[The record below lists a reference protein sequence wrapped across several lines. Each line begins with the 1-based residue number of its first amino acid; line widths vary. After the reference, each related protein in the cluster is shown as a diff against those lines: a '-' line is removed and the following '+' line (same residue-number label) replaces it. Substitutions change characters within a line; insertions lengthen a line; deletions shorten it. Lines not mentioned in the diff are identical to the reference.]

1 MQETFKQEGKPLLSR
16 SGYGLAAAAILI
28 ITAVAASPGACRPM
42 HHALAVSL
50 FPQDNSL
57 AATDSIYVDPGDLEK
72 GRVDF
77 LFNANLV
84 VENVTSSAR
93 ISRWYTEEDVDAG
106 TFKTKPDSDDV
117 ELVDR
122 AKALFIEF
130 DDIDAG
136 LDKHV
141 IVISYTGV
149 ILDSLRAPAKAYARG
164 FGETT
169 GLIEE
174 RGIFLT
180 NQSLWYPFQFD
191 RMFTFTLKV
200 DVPWDWMTVSQ
211 GRRAD
216 EFVSRREDEMCT
228 VARWI
233 EDHPT
238 PELYLVAGKYHRH
251 EVFCDGTWVM
261 TYTYQQSDSLS
272 QVYLDATERYIRMYE
287 HLLGDYPFAKF
298 ALVEN
303 FWQTGF
309 GMPSFTLL
317 GSKVI
322 RLPFIVHTSYGHE
335 ILHNWWGNSVY
346 VDYGKGNWCEGITT
360 YGADYF
366 YKEQAGEETAR
377 DYRHQ
382 TLMAFS
388 NYVTEGKDF
397 PLSEFRERHDSAS
410 QSVGYGKS
418 LMVYHMLRKSLGDSL
433 FWACLREFYSRS
445 KFTIA
450 SWDDIETVFSEVS
463 DCDLSWYFDQWV
475 GSKGAPSLRLKDADY
490 EEVRSRPDTH
500 ARKPEIEYEVEF
512 TLEQDSLPFVLD
524 VPLRITTAD
533 GHEDLK
539 VRLSAQEESYRVR
552 VGAKPLT
559 IAVDPDY
566 DMFRKLYIEEIPITL
581 GTLFGQDSIFA
592 VIGGGEPDSVKAGLR
607 RLAGVWGLG
616 TRVVDESQIAREGL
630 AQSHLWLIGRGS
642 LTDEILNLRPDRIS
656 MRGGAAEIGDS
667 EFALTGNTLIC
678 TVRNPYDE
686 NLGVGIVLTEDLA
699 SLLAVAP
706 RVVHYGSYS
715 YLGFAGTRPVLKGVW
730 PERRSPLMVEFR

>member
-1 MQETFKQEGKPLLSR
+1 MEETLKQERKPLLR
-16 SGYGLAAAAILI
+16 QLRYGIGVAVML
-28 ITAVAASPGACRPM
+28 ITAALGATPAACRPI

-57 AATDSIYVDPGDLEK
+57 AATDSIYVDPGDLEN
-72 GRVDF
+72 GRLNF
-77 LFNANLV
+77 LFNDNLV

-93 ISRWYTEEDVDAG
+93 ISRWHTEEDVDAG
-106 TFKTKPDSDDV
+106 DFKTEPDSDDV

-130 DDIDAG
+130 DDIDAS
-136 LDKHV
+136 LDRFV
-141 IVISYTGV
+141 IVISYAGV
-149 ILDSLRAPAKAYARG
+149 IIDSLRAPAKAYARG

-174 RGIFLT
+174 RGVFLT
-180 NQSLWYPFQFD
+180 NTSLWYPFQFD

-200 DVPWDWMTVSQ
+200 DVPWDWMAVSQ

-216 EFVSRREDEMCT
+216 EYVSRRADEICT
-228 VARWI
+228 VGRWV
-233 EDHPT
+233 EDNPT
-238 PELYLVAGKYHRH
+238 PELYLVAGKYYRH

-272 QVYLDATERYIRMYE
+272 QVYLDATERYIRIYE
-287 HLLGDYPFAKF
+287 RLLGDYPFAKF

-346 VDYGKGNWCEGITT
+346 VDYDKGNWCEGITT

-366 YKEQAGEETAR
+366 YKEQTGEETAR

-397 PLSEFRERHDSAS
+397 PLSEFHERHDSAS

-433 FWACLREFYSRS
+433 FWTCLREFYLRS

-463 DCDLSWYFDQWV
+463 DRDLSWYFDQWV
-475 GSKGAPSLRLKDADY
+475 AGTGAPSLRLRDADY
-490 EEVRSRPDTH
+490 KEVTSKPNTH
-500 ARKPEIEYEVEF
+500 TQKPEIEYAVEF
-512 TLEQDSLPFVLD
+512 TLEQDSPPFVLD
-524 VPLRITTAD
+524 VPLRVATAD
-533 GHEDLK
+533 GYEDQK
-539 VRLSAQEESYRVR
+539 VRLSTEEDSYRVR
-552 VGAKPLT
+552 VSAKPLT
-559 IAVDPDY
+559 MAVDPDY

-581 GTLFGQDSIFA
+581 GTLFGQDSILA
-592 VIGGGEPDSVKAGLR
+592 VIGSGEPDSVKAGLR
-607 RLAGVWGLG
+607 RVAGAWGLG
-616 TRVVDESQIAREGL
+616 ARTVDESQLAREGL
-630 AQSHLWLIGRGS
+630 AQGHMWLLGKGS
-642 LTDEILNLRPDRIS
+642 LTDEILGLRPDRIS
-656 MRGGAAEIGDS
+656 IRGGVAKIADS
-667 EFALTGNTLIC
+667 EFPLTGNTLIC

-686 NLGVGIVLTEDLA
+686 NLGVGIVLSEDLA

-715 YLGFAGTRPVLKGVW
+715 YLGFTGTGPVLKGVW
-730 PERRSPLMVEFR
+730 PEGRSPLTVEFR